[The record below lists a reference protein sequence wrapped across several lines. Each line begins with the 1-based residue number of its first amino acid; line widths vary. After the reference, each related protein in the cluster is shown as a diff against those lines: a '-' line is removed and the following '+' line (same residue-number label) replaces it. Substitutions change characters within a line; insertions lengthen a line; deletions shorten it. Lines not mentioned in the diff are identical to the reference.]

1 MAEFHAG
8 VTIHRPCDEVFRYL
22 VDPDTHTVWN
32 SGLQEFTADWTGQ
45 PEVGDRAKGTVKVA
59 GRQVH
64 WETETTEVQPPQRVV
79 YRSVEAPFT
88 FTLSWTLVDR
98 DGTTEVQHDGS
109 TEALSGFFGK
119 LADPLVA
126 LMYQRDMN
134 SNLANLKAILE
145 ET

>member
-1 MAEFHAG
+1 MNEFHSS
-8 VTIHRPCDEVFRYL
+8 VTIDRPLDEVFQYL
-22 VDPDTHTVWN
+22 VDPTTQTVWN
-32 SGLQEFTADWTGQ
+32 SGLQEFTAAWAAK

-64 WETETTEVQPPQRVV
+64 WEAEATEVQPPTRVV
-79 YRSVEAPFT
+79 YHSVEAPFP
-88 FTLSWTLVDR
+88 FTLAFTLVDR
-98 DGTTEVQHDGS
+98 DGATEVLHDGS
-109 TEALSGFFGK
+109 VGGMSGFFGK

-145 ET
+145 ST